1 MIKFAFYFML
11 AMSVIVSKVTTAAVT
26 LSQDTNDQKTPLIQ
40 PLKTDDIYGSWLFQ
54 GNFSNASF
62 SGFNPNYHIAIGDKV
77 LVQLWGGVNFQGELV
92 VDAHGNVFIPNVGP
106 VLINGIKNKDLNGV
120 VQKSVQRIYKANV
133 EVYANLATSQKVKV
147 FVAGTV
153 EEPGLYEGQSAD
165 SILRFID
172 QAGGIRSDIGGYRN
186 ILLKRNNKLLKQFD
200 LYDFL
205 TTGEL
210 PVTPLQEGDVIFVG
224 AKNGEVNIQG
234 DVGFEGKFEV
244 NQNNTLLTDIL
255 TAVAIKENA
264 THVTIVNSQGTEGDA
279 KQYLIND
286 LANANVTPGSLIKV
300 SSQIRAKSI
309 SVEVIGEHNSQQEFV
324 LPWGST
330 LSELIKEVEFT
341 TLSNK
346 AAIQLYRPSVALRQ
360 KAMLLESLNS
370 LEQNVLTTRSQTTE
384 AATLRSTEAETILM
398 WIEKA
403 KKVEPKGQV
412 LLTHL
417 NKNNPIYLQQG
428 DKIVIPAQRNL
439 VMVHGEVLFPTAI
452 AYQESLSPTDFIE
465 QAGGAMADFDE
476 MNILI
481 MKPNGSVITAN
492 KALSNKK
499 IITAGDEIFVLAKP
513 DEKSFQLTK
522 DITEVMYRIA
532 ASAAVFLAI

>member
-1 MIKFAFYFML
+1 ML
-11 AMSVIVSKVTTAAVT
+11 AMSILLSNISTAAVT
-26 LSQDTNDQKTPLIQ
+26 LSQDVNEQKTSLMQ
-40 PLKTDDIYGSWLFQ
+40 PLNTAKIYGSWLFQ
-54 GNFSNASF
+54 GNFSNTSF
-62 SGFNPNYHIAIGDKV
+62 SGLNPDYHIALGDKV
-77 LVQLWGGVNFQGELV
+77 LVQLWGGINFQGELV
-92 VDAHGNVFIPNVGP
+92 VDAHGNVFIPKVGP
-106 VLINGIKNKDLNGV
+106 VLVNGV
-120 VQKSVQRIYKANV
+120 KNSELNNVIRKSVKRIYKANV

-153 EEPGLYEGQSAD
+153 EQPGLYEGQSAD

-172 QAGGIRSDIGGYRN
+172 QAGGIRADIGGYRH
-186 ILLKRNNKLLKQFD
+186 IQLKRNNQLLKKFD

-210 PVTPLQEGDVIFVG
+210 PLLPLQEGDVIFVG
-224 AKNGEVNIQG
+224 AKSGEITIEG
-234 DVGFEGKFEV
+234 DVGFAGKFEV
-244 NQNNTLLTDIL
+244 KQTSTLLIDIL

-264 THVTIVNSQGTEGDA
+264 THVTVVDSQGTEGDA
-279 KQYLIND
+279 KQYAIND
-286 LANANVTPGSLIKV
+286 LVNARVTPGSFIKV

-309 SVEVIGEHNSQQEFV
+309 SVEVIGEHNSKQEFV
-324 LPWGST
+324 IPWGAT
-330 LSELIKEVEFT
+330 LSELITQIEFT
-341 TLSNK
+341 SLSNK

-370 LEQNVLTTRSQTTE
+370 LEQNVLTTRSKTIE
-384 AATLRSTEAETILM
+384 AANLRNTEAETILA

-403 KKVEPKGQV
+403 KKIEPKGQV

-417 NKNNPIYLQQG
+417 NKKNPIYLQQG
-428 DKIVIPAQRNL
+428 DKIVIPAHRNL

-452 AYQESLSPTDFIE
+452 AYQEDLSPIDFIE
-465 QAGGAMADFDE
+465 QAGGAMTDLDKT
-476 MNILI
+476 NILI

-492 KALSNKK
+492 NDINSKN

>member
-1 MIKFAFYFML
+1 
-11 AMSVIVSKVTTAAVT
+11 
-26 LSQDTNDQKTPLIQ
+26 
-40 PLKTDDIYGSWLFQ
+40 
-54 GNFSNASF
+54 
-62 SGFNPNYHIAIGDKV
+62 
-77 LVQLWGGVNFQGELV
+77 VQLWGGINFQGELI
-92 VDAHGNVFIPNVGP
+92 VDAHGNIFIPKVGP
-106 VLINGIKNKDLNGV
+106 VLVNSVKNSELNNV
-120 VQKSVQRIYKANV
+120 VKKSVTRIYKSNV
-133 EVYANLATSQKVKV
+133 EVYANLSTSQKVKI

-153 EEPGLYEGQSAD
+153 KEPGLYEGQSAD

-186 ILLKRNNKLLKQFD
+186 ILLKRNNELLKQFD

-210 PVTPLQEGDVIFVG
+210 PVIPLQEGDVIFVG

-244 NQNNTLLTDIL
+244 NKPNTLLTDIL

-264 THVTIVNSQGTEGDA
+264 THVTIVNSKGTEGDA

-286 LANANVTPGSLIKV
+286 LVDANVTPGSLIKV

-330 LSELIKEVEFT
+330 LSELIEQVEFT

-346 AAIQLYRPSVALRQ
+346 KAIQLYRPSVALRQ

-412 LLTHL
+412 LLAHL
-417 NKNNPIYLQQG
+417 NKTNPIYLQQG
-428 DKIVIPAQRNL
+428 DKVVIPSQRNL

-492 KALSNKK
+492 KDLRNKK

-522 DITEVMYRIA
+522 DITEVMYLIA

>member
-1 MIKFAFYFML
+1 ML
-11 AMSVIVSKVTTAAVT
+11 SNVTSAAVT
-26 LSQDTNDQKTPLIQ
+26 LSQDANEQKTPLVK
-40 PLKTDDIYGSWLFQ
+40 PLNTSKVYGSWLFQ
-54 GNFSNASF
+54 GNFSKASF
-62 SGFNPNYHIAIGDKV
+62 SGVNPNYHIALGDKI
-77 LVQLWGGVNFQGELV
+77 LVQLWGGINFQGELI
-92 VDAHGNVFIPNVGP
+92 VDPHGNVFIPKVGP
-106 VLINGIKNKDLNGV
+106 VLVNGV
-120 VQKSVQRIYKANV
+120 KNSELNNVIKKSVKRIYKSNV
-133 EVYANLATSQKVKV
+133 EVYANLATSQKVKI

-153 EEPGLYEGQSAD
+153 KEPGLYEGQSAD

-172 QAGGIRSDIGGYRN
+172 QAGGIRTDIGGYRH
-186 ILLKRNNKLLKQFD
+186 IQLKRNNELLKQFD

-210 PVTPLQEGDVIFVG
+210 PVLPLQEGDVLFVG
-224 AKNGEVNIQG
+224 AKSGEITIQG

-244 NQNNTLLTDIL
+244 NQANTLLTDIL
-255 TAVAIKENA
+255 SAVAIKENA
-264 THVTIVNSQGTEGDA
+264 THVTIVNSNGTEGDA
-279 KQYLIND
+279 KQYVINN
-286 LANANVTPGSLIKV
+286 LGNASVTPGSFIKV

-309 SVEVIGEHNSQQEFV
+309 SVEVIGEHNSRQEFV

-330 LSELIKEVEFT
+330 LSELIAQIEFT
-341 TLSNK
+341 SLSNK
-346 AAIQLYRPSVALRQ
+346 NAIQLYRPSVALRQ
-360 KAMLLESLNS
+360 KSMLLESLNS

-384 AATLRSTEAETILM
+384 AATLRSTEAATILT

-428 DKIVIPAQRNL
+428 DKVVIPAQRNL

-452 AYQESLSPTDFIE
+452 AYQAKLSPTDFIK
-465 QAGGAMADFDE
+465 QAGGAMADLDE

-492 KALSNKK
+492 KELSSEK

-522 DITEVMYRIA
+522 DITEVIYRIA